1 MGKPNLFILAYSQ
14 DKNRLELRFVL
25 LKKIA
30 IYSINNN
37 IVIMISIWTLNK
49 FCHNHA
55 ALISD
60 TITVVYISSIYS
72 TVLQVL

>member
-14 DKNRLELRFVL
+14 DKNRLALRFVL

-30 IYSINNN
+30 IYSIN
-37 IVIMISIWTLNK
+37 IVIMMSIWTLNK